1 MIRKNIF
8 CIYQLIIVGIFLVFT
23 MSCEKDE
30 PIKEELSLITY
41 PVGDIT
47 SRTAVC
53 GGYITSDGGSAII
66 AKGVCWSTDQTPTI
80 YNNKTD
86 EGTGVGSYTSNLTS
100 LTPNTKYYIRAYASN
115 SIGTK
120 YGSVV
125 SFSTKNEITYG
136 IMIDIDENTYKTVT
150 IGTQVWMAENLK
162 VTKYRNG
169 DIIGTTTPYTLDIS
183 DENIPKYQWAA
194 GGDESNVAT
203 YGRLYTYYAI
213 TDTRSIAP
221 DGWHIPTYEE
231 WTTLTDYLK
240 NNDLGYLSGNWHW
253 CYVLFW
259 TNDIEYYNQITSN
272 SSGFSALASGFRYA
286 GGGFFGNTA
295 EWWSSTETDLNN
307 AIRLEFTC
315 GINSLE
321 KDKRFGLSVRCLQ
334 DD

>member
-1 MIRKNIF
+1 MNRKNIF
-8 CIYQLIIVGIFLVFT
+8 WIYQLITGGIFLMIT

-66 AKGVCWSTDQTPTI
+66 VKGVCWSTDQTPTI
-80 YNNKTD
+80 DNNKTN
-86 EGTGVGSYTSNLTS
+86 EGTGAGSYTSNLTN

-120 YGSVV
+120 YGSIV
-125 SFSTKNEITYG
+125 SFSTKHEITYG
-136 IMIDIDENTYKTVT
+136 SMTDIDGNTYKTVA

-183 DENIPKYQWAA
+183 DENKPKYQWAVE
-194 GGDESNVAT
+194 GDESNVAT

-213 TDTRSIAP
+213 TDTRSLAP

-231 WTTLTDYLK
+231 WTTLTDYIK

-253 CYVLFW
+253 CYMLFW
-259 TNDIEYYNQITSN
+259 TNDIEYYNQVTSN
-272 SSGFSALASGFRYA
+272 SSGFSALASGVRYA
-286 GGGFFGNTA
+286 EGEFDSITA

-307 AIRLEFTC
+307 AMRLELTC

-321 KDKRFGLSVRCLQ
+321 TEKRFGLSVRCLQ